1 MDLFFPAGFV
11 KTYIANAWCVCA
23 LSVMSD
29 SNSRTEVRE
38 APLSM
43 GLPSQEYW
51 SGLLFPSP
59 EDLPDP
65 KTEPTSPVSPELAAV
80 FFTTEPPAKT
90 SLALNHLLHF

>member
-59 EDLPDP
+59 GDLPDP
-65 KTEPTSPVSPELAAV
+65 GIEPMFLTSPALAGV
-80 FFTTEPPAKT
+80 FFTTSITWETA
-90 SLALNHLLHF
+90 N